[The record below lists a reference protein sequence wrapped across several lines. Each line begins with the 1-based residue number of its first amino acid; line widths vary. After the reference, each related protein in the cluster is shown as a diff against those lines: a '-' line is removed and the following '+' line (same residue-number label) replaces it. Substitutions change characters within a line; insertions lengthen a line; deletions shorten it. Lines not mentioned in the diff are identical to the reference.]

1 MVERILE
8 EEQTVKKYIL
18 TVLCLALMCGVVEAD
33 ETSYPLG
40 LKEALR
46 LAVERN
52 LDLRAQLYT
61 PAMNEADVRFN
72 RGIYDPHLT
81 LTTGYTDSRTIPVN
95 RITAGGID
103 KLHQQTFTVDPGIN
117 QLFPTGAT
125 VGLDFSNYYSITNA
139 PSSIAKDSYW
149 QSALT
154 LNASQPLLKNFG
166 RDATELGIAV
176 ALGTKEGSV
185 YHYQSQVLATVL
197 QVKTEYYKLY
207 YDYEDLESKRVSLK
221 DAQRILSDT
230 KARVK
235 AGVLPAM
242 EVLNAEF
249 GVASR
254 EKDLNDAERAVQDES
269 DVLRLLLQL
278 DVKDVIR
285 PTDKPGSERI
295 EASEDSA
302 IKKALAARPELKEAR
317 TGIKTSEI
325 QARVAKNN
333 TLPNLNLVASAGLN
347 GLGSGYGRDMDRL
360 SSANYPAWS
369 ISLQFDYP
377 LGNTAA
383 ENSYIKSKL
392 KVSQGETQLQ
402 SQQETIANEVR
413 AAIRALASSYKQIE
427 VTDRARA
434 YAEENL
440 RAYIRRNEVGLATIK
455 DVLDVENTLAT
466 ARSNHNKAL
475 TDYNTAMNQYWK
487 ATGELLDREGIIISD
502 KEVDGLYDRTR

>member
-1 MVERILE
+1 MN
-8 EEQTVKKYIL
+8 KYIV
-18 TVLCLALMCGVVEAD
+18 TVLCLAFMCGVAGAD
-33 ETSYPLG
+33 ETPYPLG

-72 RGIYDPHLT
+72 RGIYDPHIL
-81 LTTGYTDSRTIPVN
+81 LTTGYTDERTIPVS
-95 RITAGGID
+95 TVTTGSID
-103 KLHQQTFTVDPGIN
+103 KLHQRTFTVDPGIS

-125 VGLDFSNYYSITNA
+125 LGLTFSNYYSNTNSQ
-139 PSSIAKDSYW
+139 SSFTRNSYW

-154 LNASQPLLKNFG
+154 LNATQPLLRNFG
-166 RDATELGIAV
+166 REATEVGIAV

-185 YHYQSQVLATVL
+185 YRYQSQVLATVL
-197 QVKTEYYKLY
+197 QVITEYYRLY
-207 YDYEDLESKRVSLK
+207 YDYENLESKRVSLK
-221 DAQRILSDT
+221 DAQRLLSDT

-278 DVKDVIR
+278 NVTTVIQ
-285 PTDKPGSERI
+285 PTDRPVSGQIAISESD
-295 EASEDSA
+295 AVQ
-302 IKKALAARPELKEAR
+302 KALANRPELKEAR

-325 QARVAKNN
+325 QARVARNN
-333 TLPNLNLVASAGLN
+333 TLPNLNLAASAGLN

-360 SSANYPAWS
+360 SSGDYPAWS
-369 ISLQFDYP
+369 VSLQFDYP

-383 ENSYIKSKL
+383 ENAYIKSRL
-392 KVSQGETQLQ
+392 RVNQGEAQLQ
-402 SQQETIANEVR
+402 SQQESITNEVR
-413 AAIRALASSYKQIE
+413 AAIRALASTHKQIE
-427 VTDRARA
+427 VTERAQA

-455 DVLDVENTLAT
+455 DVLDVETTLAT
-466 ARSNHNKAL
+466 ARSNHNRAL
-475 TDYNTAMNQYWK
+475 ADYNIAMNQYWK
-487 ATGELLDREGIIISD
+487 ATGELLEREGIIVTD
-502 KEVDGLYDRTR
+502 NHANGLYDSAR